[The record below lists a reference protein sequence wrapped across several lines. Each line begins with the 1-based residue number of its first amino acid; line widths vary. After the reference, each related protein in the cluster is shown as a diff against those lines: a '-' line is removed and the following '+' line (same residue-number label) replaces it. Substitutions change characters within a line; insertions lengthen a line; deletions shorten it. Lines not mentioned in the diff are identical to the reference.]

1 VAEVLL
7 NRLRPLVPAAGPS
20 GLSVKRPR
28 TLACLLA
35 TVMLGGCLSLTELR
49 SSSPKRTGELA
60 GHYLPLAECVVAK
73 ARQEHQSLVVSYE
86 MEDIA
91 AARTARVVAT
101 GRYPGG
107 LFFTVPAALVELTF
121 REPDEGNVKIEARR
135 GPMGIRHEPKMWSI
149 VGGCA
154 AGKMTV
160 SPPLT

>member
-1 VAEVLL
+1 MHL
-7 NRLRPLVPAAGPS
+7 RDFRPLVPARGVR
-20 GLSVKRPR
+20 GLSVNRP
-28 TLACLLA
+28 TILACLLA
-35 TVMLGGCLSLTELR
+35 TVMLGGCLSLTEVR
-49 SSSPKRTGELA
+49 SSSPKRTGEVA

-86 MEDIA
+86 MEDIR
-91 AARTARVVAT
+91 AARTARIVAT

-107 LFFTVPAALVELTF
+107 LFYTVRAALVELTF

-135 GPMGIRHEPKMWSI
+135 GPLGIRHEPQIWSI
-149 VGGCA
+149 VSGCA

>member
-1 VAEVLL
+1 M
-7 NRLRPLVPAAGPS
+7 
-20 GLSVKRPR
+20 SVNRPR
-28 TLACLLA
+28 TLPCLLA
-35 TVMLGGCLSLTELR
+35 TVILGGCLSLTEVR
-49 SSSPKRTGELA
+49 SGSPTRTGEVA
-60 GHYLPLAECVVAK
+60 GRYFPLAECVVAK

-86 MEDIA
+86 MEDIP

-107 LFFTVPAALVELTF
+107 LFYRVPAALVELTV

-135 GPMGIRHEPKMWSI
+135 GPLGFLHEPKMWSI

-154 AGKMTV
+154 AGKLTV